1 MASEYREDPNAQEH
15 IERLFGKTLD
25 ELLPAI
31 ASDAKRL
38 APVDTGELRSKI
50 DYEKLTPTHGRV
62 FANTKYAAAVE
73 RGHVTRSGSHV
84 PAQPYLRP
92 AVTKNRGGTG

>member
-1 MASEYREDPNAQEH
+1 MASEYREDPDAKEN
-15 IERLFGKTLD
+15 IERLFGRTLD

-31 ASDAKRL
+31 TADAKRMV
-38 APVDTGELRSKI
+38 PVLSGELRSKI
-50 DYEKLTPTHGRV
+50 DYEKISPTHGRV
-62 FANTKYAAAVE
+62 FANTEYAAAVE